1 LRTYTS
7 ALWVRHVG
15 SWRSSRRILLLIVVV
30 QHVGQN
36 ILGVLQPFRH
46 LCVIAIECLIQRHGG
61 SLALL
66 VDICYIFVFRIQKYL
81 SVILEVNLDD
91 LVAQS
96 EHNCM
101 LGPHPFLDIN
111 AARWI
116 LQLVRLIHLISLN
129 QLFLLLRII
138 VLFQIRFEVLE
149 ESNFLLDLLREV
161 VEAVLGHHVL
171 FFVCSDGLPL
181 IIIELG
187 TA

>member
-1 LRTYTS
+1 M
-7 ALWVRHVG
+7 
-15 SWRSSRRILLLIVVV
+15 LLIVVV

-46 LCVIAIECLIQRHGG
+46 LCVIAIECLIQRHGR

-66 VDICYIFVFRIQKYL
+66 VDICYIFVFRIQKNL

-91 LVAQS
+91 LVAKS

-138 VLFQIRFEVLE
+138 VLFQISFEVL
-149 ESNFLLDLLREV
+149 
-161 VEAVLGHHVL
+161 
-171 FFVCSDGLPL
+171 
-181 IIIELG
+181 
-187 TA
+187 